1 MTLSKRFLSFLF
13 LGFAIIPMLMV
24 SGCGVVRDRSGDYT
38 KAESGSGI
46 VVPPWYRQD
55 VINESYPIP
64 DITNNQVLSQDFK
77 VPAPPDAVLRILKEQ
92 FSVEVNEDQVWLLVN
107 EPPSRVWPSIE
118 RFLSSQGVSF
128 SNSNPQLGLAQA
140 SLPSN
145 SALIRTFTNSIGLDE
160 SKSHVLQILVSQGLK
175 RNTAEVQMRL
185 LEDDGANDF
194 KAWQG
199 ESSGL
204 NVEKAVLEK
213 TKDYMIAN
221 KDDKSF
227 SLLASDIGG
236 PSKVALVADG
246 DLDSYLK
253 LDLDYD
259 RSWSVVLRAI
269 RDAKLPVADIDRSEG
284 VVYLDV
290 EDNDDKCGFFSWF
303 CSSEK
308 SAPEYDFKVNLK
320 TEKDYVKVYVA
331 NMVDPED
338 TDSQSRILA
347 LLLENAS

>member
-1 MTLSKRFLSFLF
+1 MTLSKRFLPFLI
-13 LGFAIIPMLMV
+13 FAFASSQILLV
-24 SGCGVVRDRSGDYT
+24 SGCGFVRDRSGDYIN
-38 KAESGSGI
+38 AESGSGV

-55 VINESYPIP
+55 VVSESYPIP
-64 DITNNQVLSQDFK
+64 DIMNNQVLSSDFK

-118 RFLSSQGVSF
+118 RFLSSQGISF

-140 SLPSN
+140 SLSSN
-145 SALIRTFTNSIGLDE
+145 SALIRTFIKDVGLDE
-160 SKSHVLQILVSQGLK
+160 NNNYILQILVSQGLK
-175 RNTAEVQMRL
+175 RNSAEVQMRL
-185 LEDDGANDF
+185 LEDDGTNDF

-199 ESSGL
+199 ESSGQD
-204 NVEKAVLEK
+204 VEKTALEK
-213 TKDYMIAN
+213 TKEYMLAN

-236 PSKVALVADG
+236 PSKVSLVADSEFE
-246 DLDSYLK
+246 SYLK

-284 VVYLDV
+284 IVYLDV
-290 EDNDDKCGFFSWF
+290 EENDDKCGFFSWF

-308 SAPEYDFKVNLK
+308 DAPEYDFRVNLK
-320 TEKDYVKVYVA
+320 SESDFVKVYVA
-331 NMVDPED
+331 NMIDPKD